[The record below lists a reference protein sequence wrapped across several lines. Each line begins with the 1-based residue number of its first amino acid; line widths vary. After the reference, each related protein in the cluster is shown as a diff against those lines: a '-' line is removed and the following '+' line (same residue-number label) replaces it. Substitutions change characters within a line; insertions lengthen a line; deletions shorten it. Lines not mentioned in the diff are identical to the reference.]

1 MSHHIHPL
9 ENCLARILIKDTD
22 AQPIPSGTGVAL
34 HGNRVLT
41 CAHVIKTALKLPNN
55 SKEKPEHI
63 IVLDFP
69 LSGSQERVTAKV
81 GFWDDEID
89 LAELLVIES
98 FPPEVIPTSMQTPDE
113 LWDHR
118 VQAFGFPSQNL
129 EGTWADCRLRGSIK
143 RGWVEV
149 FDPNTT
155 GNFIKQGFSGGPVWD
170 SDLKCVIGIIVAVD
184 RSDEARVGYL
194 IPAHKILEKWQELP
208 VSTFRT
214 KSILKKEI
222 PDLIP
227 YLVNRQKQEADLSA
241 LYKNN
246 DPQKPLPM
254 VVIVHGDDTQAQDMF
269 RERMRNHFLPRLL
282 KTNPRQ
288 TPTMEPACLL
298 WPTYIESVNELSG
311 EFTRSL
317 GEEFLH
323 DTECSCKEIQQVL
336 AAYNIPT
343 IVEIELLTSDWMK
356 HDENG
361 EDVLNALLDF
371 WNNWPTL
378 VPRQNLFV
386 FIYITHGTSNISQDK
401 IAQYAHCKQKISTQL
416 TQYTFDNFD
425 GLHGKVLAE
434 LKNISLT
441 ETRHWAR
448 TVAQEYFHGEITML
462 MAKIRELFE
471 DDEPI
476 AMEILA
482 AHLKEILST
491 SGD

>member
-9 ENCLARILIKDTD
+9 ENCLARILFKDTA
-22 AQPIPSGTGVAL
+22 AQPIPSGIGVAL

-41 CAHVIKTALKLPNN
+41 CAHVIKTALKLPSNF
-55 SKEKPEHI
+55 KDRPDDI
-63 IVLDFP
+63 ITLDFP
-69 LSGSQERVTAKV
+69 LSGSQEKVTAKI

-149 FDPNTT
+149 FDPNIT

-194 IPAHKILEKWQELP
+194 IPAHKILEKWRELP
-208 VSTFRT
+208 VSTHRA
-214 KSILKKEI
+214 KSTLKKEI
-222 PDLIP
+222 PALIP
-227 YLVNRQKQEADLSA
+227 YLVNRQQQEADLSA
-241 LYKNN
+241 LYKKN
-246 DPQKPLPM
+246 DPQIPLPM
-254 VVIVHGDDTQAQDMF
+254 VVIVHGNDTQAQDMF

-282 KTNPRQ
+282 KINLRQ
-288 TPTMEPACLL
+288 TPMIEPASLL
-298 WPTYIESVNELSG
+298 LPTYIESVNELTG
-311 EFTRSL
+311 EFTRIL
-317 GEEFLH
+317 GEEFLQ

-336 AAYNIPT
+336 VAYNSPT
-343 IVEIELLTSDWMK
+343 IIEVELLTRDWMK
-356 HDENG
+356 YDGNG
-361 EDVLNALLDF
+361 EDILNALLDF
-371 WNNWPTL
+371 WNNWPAL
-378 VPRQNLFV
+378 APRQNLFV
-386 FIYITHGTSNISQDK
+386 FIYITHGISNISPDK
-401 IAQYAHCKQKISTQL
+401 ASQYTYYKQKISNQL
-416 TQYTFDNFD
+416 KPQIFKNFD
-425 GLHGKVLAE
+425 RLHGKVLAE
-434 LKNISLT
+434 LQNISLA
-441 ETRHWAR
+441 ETNHWAR
-448 TVAQEYFHGEITML
+448 TIAREYFHGEITTL
-462 MAKIRELFE
+462 IIKIRDLFE